1 MARPDRKRREFER
14 REDDLLNRALELFS
28 RPNWESV
35 TVEQIARAADVGK
48 GTVYKHFV
56 SKDEL
61 LFRLMLRFY
70 QGLLQAFQQ
79 EFGED
84 EDILQRFRRVF
95 EYALRYHLKHRE
107 YRYIVEYCN
116 RIDFKERADASW
128 HASFLELDQA
138 FKDWGDPMI
147 LAAMDRGL
155 IQKRPVAQV
164 TLGLHACFDGAVDM
178 LWAGKDWCPHGDEQ
192 EIVES
197 VTAFMMS
204 GFIGQV

>member
-1 MARPDRKRREFER
+1 MARPDRKQREFER
-14 REDDLLNRALELFS
+14 REEELLDTALELFS
-28 RPNWESV
+28 QPNWESV
-35 TVEQIARAADVGK
+35 TIEQIARAADVGK

-70 QGLLQAFQQ
+70 RGLLDAFQQ
-79 EFGED
+79 EFGEE

-95 EYALRYHLKHRE
+95 EYAFRYHLQHRQ
-107 YRYIVEYCN
+107 YRYVVEYCN

-128 HASFLELDQA
+128 HASFRELDQA
-138 FKDWGDPMI
+138 FQDWGDPMI
-147 LAAMDRGL
+147 LAAMDKGL
-155 IQKRPVAQV
+155 IEKRPLGRVV
-164 TLGLHACFDGAVDM
+164 LGLHACFDGAVTM
-178 LWAGKDWCPHGDEQ
+178 LWAGKDWCLHGDE
-192 EIVES
+192 EGIIEA